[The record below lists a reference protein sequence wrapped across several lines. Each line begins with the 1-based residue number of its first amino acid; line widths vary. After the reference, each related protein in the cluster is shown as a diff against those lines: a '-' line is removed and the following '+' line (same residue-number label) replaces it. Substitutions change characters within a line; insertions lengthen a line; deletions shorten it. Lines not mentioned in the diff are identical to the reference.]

1 MNLSKDVQEI
11 LNTLLSGVR
20 KVLEG
25 NLIGVYLRGSLVTS
39 DFMPE
44 TSDLDILAVTD
55 RPVNETEFASLVA
68 LHTHIADLSN
78 PYADRIEIAYIDRGA
93 LRRFEPGFLHPT
105 LGQRET
111 LVRTEHGA
119 NWILERWMM
128 REHGIG
134 LFGPDPMT
142 LIDPVSSQDLRAAV
156 HARLRDWADW
166 ANDPEDPDW
175 KLGPGH
181 KKYVVETMCRAL
193 YAIAFGEL
201 SNKRLA
207 VVWALETLPEPWRS
221 TVERSQIWRDD
232 VSIDSATLVPEVK
245 RFVLWASEEGQT
257 VFE

>member
-1 MNLSKDVQEI
+1 MNLSNDVQEI
-11 LNTLLSGVR
+11 LSTLLSGVH

-25 NLIGVYLRGSLVTS
+25 NLIGVYLRGSLATS

-44 TSDLDILAVTD
+44 TSDLDILAVIEH
-55 RPVNETEFASLVA
+55 PVNETEFAFLA
-68 LHTHIADLSN
+68 TLHARIAELSN

-93 LRRFEPGFLHPT
+93 LKRFEPGFWHPT
-105 LGQRET
+105 LGQGET
-111 LVRTEHGA
+111 LARTEHGA
-119 NWILERWMM
+119 NWILERWMV
-128 REHGIG
+128 RERGIG
-134 LFGPDPMT
+134 LFGPDPKT
-142 LIDPVSSQDLRAAV
+142 LIDPVSSQDVRAAV

-193 YAIAFGEL
+193 YALAFGEL
-201 SNKRLA
+201 ANKRLA
-207 VVWALETLPEPWRS
+207 VAWALEALPEPWRS

-232 VSIDSATLVPEVK
+232 GSIDSTTLVPEVN

-257 VFE
+257 FVE

>member
-20 KVLEG
+20 KALEG
-25 NLIGVYLRGSLVTS
+25 NLIGVYLRGSLATS

-78 PYADRIEIAYIDRGA
+78 LYADRIEIAYIDRGA
-93 LRRFEPGFLHPT
+93 LRRFEPGFRHPT
-105 LGQRET
+105 LGQGET

-119 NWILERWMM
+119 NWILERWMV

-134 LFGPDPMT
+134 LFGPDPTT

-207 VVWALETLPEPWRS
+207 VAWALEALPEPWRT
-221 TVERSQIWRDD
+221 TVERSQIWHDD
-232 VSIDSATLVPEVK
+232 GVIDSATLVPEVK
-245 RFVLWASEEGQT
+245 QFVLWASEEG
-257 VFE
+257 